1 MSCKSRG
8 VDMRVKVAAAAPGNA
23 RHGVGRTHYGA
34 LPMSYQF
41 ASRTAGLRSSAIRDL
56 LKVTEMSD
64 MLSLAGGLP
73 TPDSFPLP
81 DLRREADRLLGEFGP
96 RVVQYS
102 ATDGVIELRQWI
114 AETASVELGRQVAV
128 EGQIIVTHGSQ
139 QALDLL
145 AKILVDPGDVV
156 VSESPA
162 YLGAVQS
169 LELFQPRFEVIPGDE
184 HGMQV
189 ELLAERLAAGLRP
202 KLVYVV
208 PNFHNPSGATMSL
221 ERRRHLAT
229 LADQYD
235 LLVVEDDPYGA
246 IRFAGE
252 ALPPVASFSERV
264 VYLSTFSKIVAPGFR
279 VGWMIGPPEV
289 MSWVA
294 RAKQAA
300 DLHTSTFAQL
310 LLANVMARPGW
321 LDEQKTRIVP
331 MYRERCHALADALEA
346 QLGDRI
352 RFHRPDGG
360 MFLWSEFPGIAD
372 TTVLLQKA
380 LQEGV
385 AFVPG
390 NAFTIDQLPDSKARF
405 SYSTLSPEQ
414 LGVAVDR
421 LTRAVDSLA

>member
-1 MSCKSRG
+1 
-8 VDMRVKVAAAAPGNA
+8 
-23 RHGVGRTHYGA
+23 
-34 LPMSYQF
+34 MSYHF
-41 ASRTAGLRSSAIRDL
+41 ATRTAGLRSSAIRDL

-73 TPDSFPLP
+73 TPDSFPLA
-81 DLRREADRLLGEFGP
+81 DLRREADRLLSEYGP

-102 ATDGVIELRQWI
+102 ATDGVVELRQWI
-114 AETASVELGRQVAV
+114 ADQYTSEFARPVAV
-128 EGQIIVTHGSQ
+128 EGEIIVTHGSQ

-145 AKILVDPGDVV
+145 AKVLIDPGDVV

-162 YLGAVQS
+162 YLGAVQA

-202 KLVYVV
+202 RMVYVV

-221 ERRRHLAT
+221 ARRRHLAD
-229 LADQYD
+229 LADQHD
-235 LLVVEDDPYGA
+235 LLIVEGDPYGA

-252 ALPPVASFSERV
+252 PLPPIASFTDRV

-300 DLHTSTFAQL
+300 DLHTSSFAQF
-310 LLANVMARPGW
+310 LLANVVQQPG
-321 LDEQKTRIVP
+321 
-331 MYRERCHALADALEA
+331 
-346 QLGDRI
+346 
-352 RFHRPDGG
+352 
-360 MFLWSEFPGIAD
+360 
-372 TTVLLQKA
+372 
-380 LQEGV
+380 
-385 AFVPG
+385 
-390 NAFTIDQLPDSKARF
+390 
-405 SYSTLSPEQ
+405 
-414 LGVAVDR
+414 
-421 LTRAVDSLA
+421 

>member
-1 MSCKSRG
+1 
-8 VDMRVKVAAAAPGNA
+8 
-23 RHGVGRTHYGA
+23 
-34 LPMSYQF
+34 
-41 ASRTAGLRSSAIRDL
+41 
-56 LKVTEMSD
+56 

-73 TPDSFPLP
+73 TPDSFPLA
-81 DLRREADRLLGEFGP
+81 DLRREADRLLSEFGP

-102 ATDGVIELRQWI
+102 ATDGVVELRRWI
-114 AETASVELGRQVAV
+114 ADQYRTELGRPVAV
-128 EGQIIVTHGSQ
+128 EGEIVITHGSQ

-145 AKILVDPGDVV
+145 AKVLIDPGDIV

-162 YLGAVQS
+162 YLGAVQA

-202 KLVYVV
+202 KLIYVV

-221 ERRRHLAT
+221 DRRRLLAA
-229 LADQYD
+229 LADRYE
-235 LLVVEDDPYGA
+235 LLIIEDDPYGA

-252 ALPPVASFSERV
+252 PLPPVASFSERV
-264 VYLSTFSKIVAPGFR
+264 VHLSTFSKIVAPGFR

-300 DLHTSTFAQL
+300 DLHTSSFAQF
-310 LLANVMARPGW
+310 LLANVVSQPGW
-321 LDEQKTRIVP
+321 LDLQKARIVP
-331 MYRERCHALADALEA
+331 MYRDRCHALADALDA
-346 QLGDRI
+346 TLGDRL

-360 MFLWSEFPGIAD
+360 MFLWTEFAD
-372 TTVLLQKA
+372 VPDTKVLLQHA
-380 LQEGV
+380 IAEGV

-390 NAFTIDQLPDSKARF
+390 NAFTIDQTPDAKARF
-405 SYSTLSPEQ
+405 SYSTLSPVQ
-414 LGVAVDR
+414 LGTAVER
-421 LTRAVDSLA
+421 LGRAVAAYDATTPR

>member
-1 MSCKSRG
+1 M
-8 VDMRVKVAAAAPGNA
+8 P
-23 RHGVGRTHYGA
+23 
-34 LPMSYQF
+34 YQF

-56 LKVTEMSD
+56 LKVTEMSH

-102 ATDGVIELRQWI
+102 ATDGVLELRQWI
-114 AETASVELGRQVAV
+114 SRTYAAELGREIAI
-128 EGQIIVTHGSQ
+128 EGQIVVTHGSQ

-145 AKILVDPGDVV
+145 AKVLVDPGDVV

-202 KLVYVV
+202 KLIYVV

-221 ERRRHLAT
+221 ARRQQLAA
-229 LADQYD
+229 LADQYE
-235 LLVVEDDPYGA
+235 LLIVEDDPYGA
-246 IRFAGE
+246 IRFAGDPV
-252 ALPPVASFSERV
+252 PPVASFSERV

-289 MSWVA
+289 MSWVT

-310 LLANVMARPGW
+310 LLANVMAQPGW
-321 LDEQKTRIVP
+321 LDEQKQRIVP
-331 MYRERCHALADALEA
+331 MYRERCAALADALEDR
-346 QLGDRI
+346 LGDRI

-360 MFLWSEFPGIAD
+360 MFLWSEFPAIAD
-372 TTVLLQKA
+372 TTVLLQRA
-380 LQEGV
+380 VEEGV

-390 NAFTIDQLPDSKARF
+390 NAFTIDQRPDGKARF
-405 SYSTLSPEQ
+405 SYSTLAPAQ
-414 LGVAVDR
+414 LGEAVDR
-421 LTRAVDSLA
+421 LTRAVDAVAAAGGPAGA

>member
-1 MSCKSRG
+1 
-8 VDMRVKVAAAAPGNA
+8 
-23 RHGVGRTHYGA
+23 
-34 LPMSYQF
+34 MSYQF
-41 ASRTAGLRSSAIRDL
+41 ASRTLGLRSSAIRDL
-56 LKVTEMSD
+56 LKVTEMHD

-73 TPDSFPLP
+73 TPDSFPLA
-81 DLRREADRLLGEFGP
+81 DLRREADRLHSEFGP

-102 ATDGVIELRQWI
+102 ATDGVVELRRWI
-114 AETASVELGRQVAV
+114 ADQYRTELGRPVAV
-128 EGQIIVTHGSQ
+128 EGEIVITHGSQ

-145 AKILVDPGDVV
+145 AKVLIDPGDIV

-162 YLGAVQS
+162 YLGAVQA

-202 KLVYVV
+202 KLIYVV

-221 ERRRHLAT
+221 DRRRLLAA
-229 LADQYD
+229 LADRYE
-235 LLVVEDDPYGA
+235 LLIIEDDPYGA

-252 ALPPVASFSERV
+252 PLPPVASFSERV
-264 VYLSTFSKIVAPGFR
+264 VHLSTFSKIVAPGFR

-300 DLHTSTFAQL
+300 DLHTSSFAQF
-310 LLANVMARPGW
+310 LLANVVSQPGW
-321 LDEQKTRIVP
+321 LDLQKARIVP
-331 MYRERCHALADALEA
+331 MYRDRCHALADALDA
-346 QLGDRI
+346 TLGDRL

-360 MFLWSEFPGIAD
+360 MFLWTEFAD
-372 TTVLLQKA
+372 VPDTKVLLQHA
-380 LQEGV
+380 IAEGV

-390 NAFTIDQLPDSKARF
+390 NAFTIDQTPDAKARF
-405 SYSTLSPEQ
+405 SYSTLSPVQ
-414 LGVAVDR
+414 LGTAVER
-421 LTRAVDSLA
+421 LGRAVAAYDATTPR

>member
-1 MSCKSRG
+1 M
-8 VDMRVKVAAAAPGNA
+8 P
-23 RHGVGRTHYGA
+23 
-34 LPMSYQF
+34 YQF

-56 LKVTEMSD
+56 LKVTEMPH

-81 DLRREADRLLGEFGP
+81 ALRREADRLLGEYGP

-102 ATDGVIELRQWI
+102 ATDGVVELREWI
-114 AETASVELGRQVAV
+114 AATYAPQFGRAIPV
-128 EGQIIVTHGSQ
+128 EGQIVVTHGSQ

-145 AKILVDPGDVV
+145 AKVLIDPGDVV

-189 ELLAERLAAGLRP
+189 DILAERLAAGLRP
-202 KLVYVV
+202 KLIYVV
-208 PNFHNPSGATMSL
+208 PNFHNPSGATMAL
-221 ERRRHLAT
+221 ERRRHLAA
-229 LADQYD
+229 LADQYE
-235 LLVVEDDPYGA
+235 LLIVEDDPYGS

-252 ALPPVASFSERV
+252 PLPPVAAFTERV
-264 VYLSTFSKIVAPGFR
+264 VHLSTFSKIVAPGFR

-289 MSWVA
+289 MGWVT

-300 DLHTSTFAQL
+300 DLHTSTFAQI
-310 LLANVMARPGW
+310 LLANVMAQPGW
-321 LDEQKTRIVP
+321 LDEQKARIVP
-331 MYRERCHALADALEA
+331 MYRERCAALADALEDSM
-346 QLGDRI
+346 GDRI

-360 MFLWSEFPGIAD
+360 MFLWSEFAGVPD
-372 TTVLLQKA
+372 TNELLRRA
-380 LQEGV
+380 VEEGV

-390 NAFTIDQLPDSKARF
+390 SAFTIDQRPDSKARF
-405 SYSTLSPEQ
+405 SYSTLAPAQ
-414 LGVAVDR
+414 LGEAVDR
-421 LTRAVDSLA
+421 LARALDSLQ

>member
-1 MSCKSRG
+1 
-8 VDMRVKVAAAAPGNA
+8 
-23 RHGVGRTHYGA
+23 
-34 LPMSYQF
+34 MSYTF
-41 ASRTAGLRSSAIRDL
+41 ATRTTGLRSSAIRDL

-73 TPDSFPLP
+73 TPDSFPLA
-81 DLRREADRLLGEFGP
+81 DLRREADRLLGEYGP

-102 ATDGVIELRQWI
+102 ATDGIVELRQWI
-114 AETASVELGRQVAV
+114 AQQYSIELARPVAV
-128 EGQIIVTHGSQ
+128 EGEIIVTHGSQ

-145 AKILVDPGDVV
+145 AKILIDPGDVV
-156 VSESPA
+156 VTESPA

-169 LELFQPRFEVIPGDE
+169 LELFQPRFAVIPGDE

-189 ELLAERLAAGLRP
+189 ELLAEQLAAGLTP

-221 ERRRHLAT
+221 ERRKLLAA

-235 LLVVEDDPYGA
+235 LLIVEDDPYGA
-246 IRFAGE
+246 IRFEGTP
-252 ALPPVASFSERV
+252 LPPVARFTERV

-300 DLHTSTFAQL
+300 DLHTSSFSQL
-310 LLANVMARPGW
+310 LLANVVSQPGW
-321 LDEQKTRIVP
+321 LDQQKARIVP
-331 MYRERCHALADALEA
+331 MYRDRCVALADALDA
-346 QLGDRI
+346 TLGDRI
-352 RFHRPDGG
+352 TFHRPDGG
-360 MFLWSEFPGIAD
+360 MFLWTEFPHIAD
-372 TTVLLQKA
+372 TTQLLQHA
-380 LQEGV
+380 VREGV

-390 NAFTIDQLPDSKARF
+390 NAFTIDQVPDSKARF
-405 SYSTLSPEQ
+405 SYSTLAPDQ
-414 LGVAVDR
+414 LRVAVER
-421 LTRAVDSLA
+421 LARAVAATG

>member
-1 MSCKSRG
+1 MG
-8 VDMRVKVAAAAPGNA
+8 
-23 RHGVGRTHYGA
+23 
-34 LPMSYQF
+34 YQF
-41 ASRTAGLRSSAIRDL
+41 ANRTKGLRSSAIRDL

-102 ATDGVIELRQWI
+102 ATDGVVDLRRWI
-114 AETASVELGRQVAV
+114 ADLYTAELGRPVSV
-128 EGQIIVTHGSQ
+128 DGQIVVTHGSQ
-139 QALDLL
+139 QALDLV
-145 AKILVDPGDVV
+145 AKVLIDPGDVI

-162 YLGAVQS
+162 YLGAVQA
-169 LELFQPRFEVIPGDE
+169 LELFEPRFEVIPGDQ

-221 ERRRHLAT
+221 ERRKLLAA
-229 LADQYD
+229 LAEQYEF
-235 LLVVEDDPYGA
+235 LILEDDPYGA

-252 ALPPVASFSERV
+252 PLPAVASFTERCV
-264 VYLSTFSKIVAPGFR
+264 HLSTFSKIVAPGFR

-289 MSWVA
+289 MGWVV

-300 DLHTSTFAQL
+300 DLHTATFAQL
-310 LLANVMARPGW
+310 LLANVVSQPGW
-321 LDEQKTRIVP
+321 LDAQKARIVP
-331 MYRERCHALADALEA
+331 MYRERCVALADALESTI
-346 QLGDRI
+346 GDRI
-352 RFHRPDGG
+352 RFHRPEGG
-360 MFLWSEFPGIAD
+360 MFLWTEFDDVPD
-372 TTVLLQKA
+372 TKRLLA
-380 LQEGV
+380 AAVERGV

-390 NAFTIDQLPDSKARF
+390 NAFTIDQAPDSKARF
-405 SYSTLSPEQ
+405 SYSTLQPDMLRE
-414 LGVAVDR
+414 AVRR
-421 LTRAVDSLA
+421 LSLALGDIS